1 MLATSTRFQSFGQ
14 EEAAVTKPEVKAKE
28 EKQGSKEAR
37 RAMIEK
43 STVFEALM
51 SHIQNALETPA
62 LQSAALQLLRRVLL
76 RNRVLNAAV
85 YECIDAIGDI
95 MITGSDKRTAQ
106 QCAQIFVDFMLDYPH
121 EHKAMQLRITH
132 LLKNL
137 GYAEEGG
144 RRAALNCLYLV
155 VLHFPEVELSTK
167 WGSLIFAA
175 TAARLPQ

>member
-1 MLATSTRFQSFGQ
+1 MTYSICGPGVQ
-14 EEAAVTKPEVKAKE
+14 EKCA
-28 EKQGSKEAR
+28 QG
-37 RAMIEK
+37 
-43 STVFEALM
+43 LD
-51 SHIQNALETPA
+51 TPPP
-62 LQSAALQLLRRVLL
+62 QP
-76 RNRVLNAAV
+76 LNYA
-85 YECIDAIGDI
+85 
-95 MITGSDKRTAQ
+95 SQ

-175 TAARLPQ
+175 TAARLPQESDPTAHQMLHAADADAACRGQCDSETSILLMLMHLMLMMHVVAAAPSYNLGS

>member
-1 MLATSTRFQSFGQ
+1 
-14 EEAAVTKPEVKAKE
+14 
-28 EKQGSKEAR
+28 
-37 RAMIEK
+37 
-43 STVFEALM
+43 
-51 SHIQNALETPA
+51 
-62 LQSAALQLLRRVLL
+62 
-76 RNRVLNAAV
+76 
-85 YECIDAIGDI
+85 
-95 MITGSDKRTAQ
+95 
-106 QCAQIFVDFMLDYPH
+106 MLDYPH

-175 TAARLPQ
+175 TAARLPQDPCLRPHIWVGITVSPSAHNYQLYYKVASSNNNLRPFY